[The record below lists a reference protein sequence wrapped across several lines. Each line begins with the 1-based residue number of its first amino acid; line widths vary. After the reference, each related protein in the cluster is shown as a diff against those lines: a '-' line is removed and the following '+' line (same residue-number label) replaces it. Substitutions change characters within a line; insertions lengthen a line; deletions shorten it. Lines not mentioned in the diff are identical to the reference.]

1 MARRSQATCKSDSTS
16 PKLNLR
22 LPVRIARRRRLTL
35 SGERMARGP
44 AGHSDCLEPV
54 RVPADGSDGLAQT
67 TFRRDD
73 GMNPD
78 SPGDE
83 RHRAGLLRSRRISV
97 PFPWGSRRSCGQ
109 LRLRSLRRS
118 LSNRLRN
125 PSVRIQARY
134 SGLLSG
140 PRRGW
145 NRFLRTGTLRR
156 KGTRLLST
164 ITSIRFSV
172 GGSAQPRTPQWHPEP
187 GVICLQRRD
196 AGQDDRTRPANCNAG
211 NRLFSD
217 YNVATIRFEL
227 RPSF

>member
-1 MARRSQATCKSDSTS
+1 MAEKSDVFCPIPLG
-16 PKLNLR
+16 PKTFVGAASITVA
-22 LPVRIARRRRLTL
+22 PPLTL
-35 SGERMARGP
+35 E
-44 AGHSDCLEPV
+44 
-54 RVPADGSDGLAQT
+54 QT
-67 TFRRDD
+67 T
-73 GMNPD
+73 
-78 SPGDE
+78 
-83 RHRAGLLRSRRISV
+83 H
-97 PFPWGSRRSCGQ
+97 
-109 LRLRSLRRS
+109 
-118 LSNRLRN
+118 

-145 NRFLRTGTLRR
+145 NRFLRTGTLRFGGRPRCNGTLRR

-164 ITSIRFSV
+164 IPSIRFSV

-211 NRLFSD
+211 NRLFSG

>member
-109 LRLRSLRRS
+109 LRLRSPRRS
-118 LSNRLRN
+118 LGN
-125 PSVRIQARY
+125 
-134 SGLLSG
+134 
-140 PRRGW
+140 
-145 NRFLRTGTLRR
+145 TLRMEASES
-156 KGTRLLST
+156 KPGNPGFYPDPGAALIASCGPALAASE
-164 ITSIRFSV
+164 V
-172 GGSAQPRTPQWHPEP
+172 GPAATAHS
-187 GVICLQRRD
+187 GVM
-196 AGQDDRTRPANCNAG
+196 AHV
-211 NRLFSD
+211 S
-217 YNVATIRFEL
+217 
-227 RPSF
+227 